1 VAEEQNLERTEEP
14 TPRRRREARRQGQIA
29 TSVDIGT
36 TANLLAVTLA
46 LLWVGQSAVG
56 QAQRTVAYLW
66 SPRSDLTLGGAVD
79 LLETALRAG
88 GVVML
93 PVMLA
98 ALVAGILSG
107 VAQTRGTLTM
117 PRAKPKLNKISP
129 ATNWKRVFKR
139 DAPIELAKTIL
150 KIAIAIGAIWFA
162 VAGNLEDYLGLPHLQ
177 VYTIGGFQ
185 LGMLLRALLAGALV
199 LSLVAAMDYAWQH
212 YQTEKKLKM
221 TRSEVK
227 DEMKQNQ
234 GDPQVR
240 SRLAGLMFER
250 SMRRMMQE
258 VPGAD
263 VVVTNPE
270 HISVALQYNRGS
282 MTAPRVVAKGAGF
295 VALRIREIAREAGVP
310 IVENRPVARA
320 LFRSAKVG
328 QEIPERLFQVVAEV
342 LAYVYRLDRG
352 RSRAW

>member
-88 GVVML
+88 GG
-93 PVMLA
+93 A
-98 ALVAGILSG
+98 
-107 VAQTRGTLTM
+107 LTM